1 MPWHPQ
7 TWRWHWWDY
16 TCYHVLQSDTSAST
30 FYNVI
35 MPSTPTPP
43 TFTLHLIFD
52 SLFSLSIFSFFLVYF
67 SSLFSID
74 FSHSGPDGQI
84 DLKRSYVYPGCR
96 LCASGICP
104 IPCTHPLPKSLSRT
118 SVKMAFLVARI
129 GAQKALACTCFKNDP
144 CMHPFSDSLKP
155 SIWIRNFGLILIF
168 YNRGWPWLLT
178 PWGFRL
184 HEERFRSIV
193 YPLIIL
199 DNGTLWL
206 L

>member
-52 SLFSLSIFSFFLVYF
+52 WLFSLSIFSFFLVYF

-129 GAQKALACTCFKNDP
+129 GAQKGPCVHLFQKWPLHASVFRVTKTQHLDPKLWFNTDFLQQRMALAADT
-144 CMHPFSDSLKP
+144 M
-155 SIWIRNFGLILIF
+155 RVQVA
-168 YNRGWPWLLT
+168 
-178 PWGFRL
+178 WGKVPVDCISPHYL
-184 HEERFRSIV
+184 
-193 YPLIIL
+193 
-199 DNGTLWL
+199 G
-206 L
+206 